1 MIDIMSQKTWII
13 ISTSAITSNN
23 ALYFVLLE
31 YNIGLHGKNKTM
43 ENYGYSLQLFTRINQ
58 QLFTNTLWKMDPWV
72 HYIDSLDFT
81 PIHYDFGALG

>member
-1 MIDIMSQKTWII
+1 
-13 ISTSAITSNN
+13 
-23 ALYFVLLE
+23 
-31 YNIGLHGKNKTM
+31 M
-43 ENYGYSLQLFTRINQ
+43 ENYRYRLQLFTRINQ